1 MIFSATKE
9 EKSEDKRE
17 KGVRIPCQYLE
28 HVSQTRSQDHKQIV
42 EKENKEGKENLF
54 VYKT

>member
-9 EKSEDKRE
+9 EKSEDKRK